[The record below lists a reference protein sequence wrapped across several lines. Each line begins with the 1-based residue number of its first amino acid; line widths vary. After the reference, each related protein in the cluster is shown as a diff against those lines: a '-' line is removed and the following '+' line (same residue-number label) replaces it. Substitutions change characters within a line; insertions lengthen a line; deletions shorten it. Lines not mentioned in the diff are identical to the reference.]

1 MVCIEETFKG
11 LTGNRNEMTNQTKNW
26 RSSNNRQRRL
36 FYLKVLRL
44 FVKIHLTNGQKA
56 ERHLADMVIYVEKD
70 LRKLS
75 DKVLLTKSHV
85 TIFKD
90 VDS

>member
-1 MVCIEETFKG
+1 M
-11 LTGNRNEMTNQTKNW
+11 NRTKNW
-26 RSSNNRQRRL
+26 GSSNKCQRRL

-44 FVKIHLTNGQKA
+44 FVKINLSNGQKA

-75 DKVLLTKSHV
+75 DKGLLAISHV
-85 TIFKD
+85 TILKD
-90 VDS
+90 IDS